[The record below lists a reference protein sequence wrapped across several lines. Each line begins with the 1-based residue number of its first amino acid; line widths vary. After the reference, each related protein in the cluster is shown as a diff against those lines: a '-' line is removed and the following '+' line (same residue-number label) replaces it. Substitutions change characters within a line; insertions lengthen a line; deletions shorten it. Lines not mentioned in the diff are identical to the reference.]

1 VLQGGLFTR
10 DWLTQGI
17 LESAQWRELS
27 ELSVDQ
33 AREHIGSLLSSLT
46 RRNAPVEAETED
58 KLVYPVLRVL
68 GWDHISVQQ
77 RMDARGRNDVP
88 DALLFPDA
96 AADAAAAGLEPWQRF
111 RHGAALVEAKRWNRP
126 LDRAAQGDQGVPAAQ
141 VMHYLSRAD
150 VITQGKMRWGIL
162 TNGRHWR
169 LYWQGALSVADDYL
183 EVDLG
188 KVFDLP
194 GCTPDLL
201 DAGVSADHA
210 LRLFLLLFGREAF
223 LPADQ
228 GRSFH
233 DQALIDARQWE
244 ESVARDLSDVV
255 FDRVFPLLVRA
266 LPQHDRERP
275 ETIDDA
281 YLEGCCQSN
290 ANSSLDDGVRSL
302 SAAA

>member
-1 VLQGGLFTR
+1 LKQGIAETPQWRGLADLTVEAARARIGGL
-10 DWLTQGI
+10 L
-17 LESAQWRELS
+17 SA
-27 ELSVDQ
+27 
-33 AREHIGSLLSSLT
+33 LLV
-46 RRNAPVEAETED
+46 RKAPVEAETES
-58 KLVYPVLRVL
+58 KLVYPVLHLL
-68 GWDHISVQQ
+68 GWEHISVQQ
-77 RMDARGRNDVP
+77 RMDVRGRNDVP

-96 AADAAAAGLEPWQRF
+96 DADAAAAGLDPWQRF
-111 RHGAALVEAKRWNRP
+111 SHGAALLEAKRWNRP

-150 VITQGKMRWGIL
+150 VITQGRMRWGIL
-162 TNGRHWR
+162 TNGRQWR

-183 EVDLG
+183 EIDLG

-201 DAGVSADHA
+201 DADVDADHA
-210 LRLFLLLFGREAF
+210 FRLFLLLFGRTAF

-233 DQALIDARQWE
+233 AQALIDARHWE

-275 ETIDDA
+275 EAIDHN
-281 YLEGCCQSN
+281 YLE
-290 ANSSLDDGVRSL
+290 
-302 SAAA
+302 